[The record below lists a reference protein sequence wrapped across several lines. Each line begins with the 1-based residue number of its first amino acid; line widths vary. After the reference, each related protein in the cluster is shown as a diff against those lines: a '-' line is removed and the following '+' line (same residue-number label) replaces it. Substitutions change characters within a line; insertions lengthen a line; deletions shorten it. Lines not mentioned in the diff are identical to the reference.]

1 MPPVARRS
9 VLLIALLLAA
19 LALLAPL
26 AAVAD
31 SCPDCGPARNCC
43 PVLGCACCLAGS
55 SVLTAQVRVDP
66 GPASTEAIGERPVER
81 RLSAD
86 TRDVFHVP
94 KSLLA

>member
-1 MPPVARRS
+1 MLLVARRS
-9 VLLIALLLAA
+9 VLLVALLLAV

-26 AAVAD
+26 APVAD
-31 SCPDCGPARNCC
+31 SCPDCGPMQGCC
-43 PVLGCACCLAGS
+43 PTLGCPCCLS
-55 SVLTAQVRVDP
+55 STSVLTAEVRVNL

-94 KSLLA
+94 KPSLA

>member
-9 VLLIALLLAA
+9 ALLVALLLAV

-31 SCPDCGPARNCC
+31 SCPDCGPTRGCC
-43 PVLGCACCLAGS
+43 PALGCPCCLSSA
-55 SVLTAQVRVDP
+55 SVLTAQARVDL
-66 GPASTEAIGERPVER
+66 GPASTALAGDPPLDR

-86 TRDVFHVP
+86 PRDVFHVP
-94 KSLLA
+94 KSPLA